1 MLDIVSDISACAEL
15 ESRVKNT
22 SILKKNLFFKI
33 RTSIFMFLF
42 LRSHC
47 ECDMQFR
54 RCLQSVGSS
63 ASHALGALYFNIAR
77 VPCFSEVR
85 QPTRVARLGY
95 DTGCDGPYSQ
105 WYEPKPYAPSHGK
118 EQDALESPAAYAQR
132 PARAC

>member
-1 MLDIVSDISACAEL
+1 
-15 ESRVKNT
+15 
-22 SILKKNLFFKI
+22 
-33 RTSIFMFLF
+33 
-42 LRSHC
+42 
-47 ECDMQFR
+47 MQFR

-105 WYEPKPYAPSHGK
+105 WYEPKPYAPSDAK
-118 EQDALESPAAYAQR
+118 EHEDALDIMSPPDAQR
-132 PARAC
+132 PPRAC